1 MKKAGDVCSR
11 GPSTSVTIHWIPGGF
26 IALAHS
32 FSEQEWGNCHGNF
45 PACNV
50 TDHHVTFFLLTDLP
64 LSHAL
69 SPACNQ
75 MILRAELDGAA
86 LDQIVVADTRFLG
99 VGSLVIPS
107 TPEDP
112 AGRY

>member
-1 MKKAGDVCSR
+1 M
-11 GPSTSVTIHWIPGGF
+11 
-26 IALAHS
+26 
-32 FSEQEWGNCHGNF
+32 
-45 PACNV
+45 
-50 TDHHVTFFLLTDLP
+50 TFFLLTDLP

-75 MILRAELDGAA
+75 TMLRAELDGAA
-86 LDQIVVADTRFLG
+86 LGQIMVVDTRFLG

>member
-1 MKKAGDVCSR
+1 M
-11 GPSTSVTIHWIPGGF
+11 
-26 IALAHS
+26 
-32 FSEQEWGNCHGNF
+32 
-45 PACNV
+45 
-50 TDHHVTFFLLTDLP
+50 TFFLLSDFP

-69 SPACNQ
+69 SSACSQ
-75 MILRAELDGAA
+75 AVLLAELDGAA
-86 LDQIVVADTRFLG
+86 LDQIIVVDTRFLG

>member
-1 MKKAGDVCSR
+1 M
-11 GPSTSVTIHWIPGGF
+11 
-26 IALAHS
+26 
-32 FSEQEWGNCHGNF
+32 
-45 PACNV
+45 
-50 TDHHVTFFLLTDLP
+50 TFFLLTDLP

-69 SPACNQ
+69 SPACDQ
-75 MILRAELDGAA
+75 TMLRAELDGAA
-86 LDQIVVADTRFLG
+86 LDQIIVTDTKFLG

>member
-1 MKKAGDVCSR
+1 M
-11 GPSTSVTIHWIPGGF
+11 
-26 IALAHS
+26 
-32 FSEQEWGNCHGNF
+32 
-45 PACNV
+45 
-50 TDHHVTFFLLTDLP
+50 TFFLLTDLP

-86 LDQIVVADTRFLG
+86 LDQIIVVDTRFLG

-107 TPEDP
+107 TLEDP
-112 AGRY
+112 AGRYWRC

>member
-1 MKKAGDVCSR
+1 M
-11 GPSTSVTIHWIPGGF
+11 
-26 IALAHS
+26 
-32 FSEQEWGNCHGNF
+32 
-45 PACNV
+45 
-50 TDHHVTFFLLTDLP
+50 TFFLLTDLP

-75 MILRAELDGAA
+75 TMLRAELDGAA

-107 TPEDP
+107 TPEHP

>member
-1 MKKAGDVCSR
+1 M
-11 GPSTSVTIHWIPGGF
+11 
-26 IALAHS
+26 
-32 FSEQEWGNCHGNF
+32 
-45 PACNV
+45 
-50 TDHHVTFFLLTDLP
+50 TFFLLTDLP

-86 LDQIVVADTRFLG
+86 LDQIIVVDTRFLG

>member
-1 MKKAGDVCSR
+1 M
-11 GPSTSVTIHWIPGGF
+11 
-26 IALAHS
+26 
-32 FSEQEWGNCHGNF
+32 
-45 PACNV
+45 
-50 TDHHVTFFLLTDLP
+50 TFFLLTDLP

-75 MILRAELDGAA
+75 TMLRAELDGAA

-107 TPEDP
+107 TPEGP